1 MAEEKEKNKTEEKT
15 GNVVLKK
22 FKKDQTRE
30 NKNKKWRTVEDAVQ
44 AARRAYVGGF
54 EPTKEEKTVS
64 FDKAI
69 GDLIEV
75 LQKIK
80 GGEIELGGL
89 EEGAGV
95 EVPAEG

>member
-1 MAEEKEKNKTEEKT
+1 MAEEKEKNETENKT

-30 NKNKKWRTVEDAVQ
+30 NKNKKWRQVEDAVQ
-44 AARRAYVGGF
+44 AARRAYVGSF
-54 EPTKEEKTVS
+54 EPNNEERTVS

-69 GDLIEV
+69 GDLVEV

-89 EEGAGV
+89 EEGEGI
-95 EVPAEG
+95 EISAEG